1 MINIYVSIIFRIM
14 EKVIVLS
21 ILITCMYGL
30 VKFGEMKIIDKQMKP
45 LKTFVRDMVCV
56 FISSVFINMIYFYF
70 DNSITELF
78 NVVTNSRNMNN
89 LATPQIFTDSPGF

>member
-1 MINIYVSIIFRIM
+1 M
-14 EKVIVLS
+14 EKIIVLS
-21 ILITCMYGL
+21 ILITCMYGFIS
-30 VKFGEMKIIDKQMKP
+30 FGIMKLIDKKIKP
-45 LKTFVRDMVCV
+45 LKIFVRDMVCV
-56 FISSVFINMIYFYF
+56 FIISLFINMVYFYF